1 MLTDLFQN
9 LREFSI
15 SKQGIEIADV
25 IIPDQSIAELR
36 SSEKICLVQSFQEL
50 LDFDDTV
57 DFAAKSP
64 KVGTKITQKG
74 GRVITCDPSRTYP
87 CGNACRS
94 HSKDCKNPIEGQA
107 KNYAG
112 FLEQQSKKEGKIKDT
127 KTSNKYN
134 VAEVRKRFLDGEEMT
149 IDQPDGTTAR
159 VKYVKDKDVNYL
171 ETYKGDNDKPTS
183 RPLMTTE
190 EAEKY
195 IDDMF
200 KPQIVKAF
208 GDPNPRFNTDSDKK
222 LTNKAIVNVG
232 SKAFSVDRK
241 YLDNPD
247 DLTVSWDT
255 DDKGNRV
262 LRIDVQDEKGKYLDA
277 GMSGR
282 TITGTINDKF
292 NDSQREK
299 HKQLRDSIVQQL
311 HKLKSDKILESR
323 ELSKEDLS
331 YLLEQNPNLKQQ
343 FKEWGDSI
351 RTGKKN
357 SERDRLMSKYGVIPA
372 NEVFLKEYSIQDIK
386 NVIGG
391 GTLSKPKK
399 PSKLVDDSSDLDARR
414 KGKAVAE
421 KQVKDP
427 ISTTKQKKDDRDGAV
442 DTTRV
447 EKLEP
452 RSAAQQEED
461 YYELGIPRDKQAKD
475 GLPSTLERIKKF
487 GYTPTEQELT
497 DLKSGDG
504 RLYLKAWESIEDNSF
519 DIRAEKVR
527 GIRKE
532 QKQIESQID
541 SLQAQKNDLLNEA
554 EKIRD
559 ARARRYGRSAA
570 KRVNKGLDAV
580 GGDGRSMNDPK
591 VRAQIYKLE
600 DDARRFDPQINDLI
614 AKRNNLL
621 IDARDLG
628 AESIENP
635 NNPRNQKPKEEPKS
649 ETLDK
654 TKKSATG
661 VKNIKIKFDDGE
673 TVDLTP
679 DDIKVISGKDNLSL
693 SEKKR
698 LAKSP
703 ALVTLSKRIAETGD
717 PALMKKYEGFALS
730 GGVGTLDGSIPRA
743 MLRDIDIHRAK
754 KEIESAK
761 ESGDKEK
768 QATWE
773 AELKRVEI
781 VAKTN
786 LAGDPINTG
795 KSATN
800 KSRTAKED
808 KPALETYGSKGRIT
822 ELTKDNES
830 QELDDFLNTPS
841 KNHQMIYIGKDGSSF
856 NSKRVIRSKDLGYI
870 TGDKARLLK
879 KDKDAQFKQGLQSLE
894 TNREIGTTAYI
905 KTPDGKFYE
914 SSDRS
919 RMAKAITADEIRK
932 RGLSDKPVED
942 KDPNDPEFSERPS
955 QNFTWSRENIER
967 YKTISERRQLKA

>member
-1 MLTDLFQN
+1 MFQN
-9 LREFSI
+9 LREFAI

-200 KPQIVKAF
+200 KPQMVKAF

-427 ISTTKQKKDDRDGAV
+427 ISTTKQRKDDRDGAV
-442 DTTRV
+442 GTTRV

-487 GYTPTEQELT
+487 GYTPTEQEFA

-504 RLYLKAWESIEDNSF
+504 RLYQKAWESIEDNSF

-554 EKIRD
+554 NKIRD
-559 ARARRYGRSAA
+559 AKARRYGRSAT
-570 KRVNKGLDAV
+570 RRYNKGLDAV

-654 TKKSATG
+654 T
-661 VKNIKIKFDDGE
+661 
-673 TVDLTP
+673 
-679 DDIKVISGKDNLSL
+679 
-693 SEKKR
+693 
-698 LAKSP
+698 
-703 ALVTLSKRIAETGD
+703 
-717 PALMKKYEGFALS
+717 
-730 GGVGTLDGSIPRA
+730 
-743 MLRDIDIHRAK
+743 
-754 KEIESAK
+754 
-761 ESGDKEK
+761 
-768 QATWE
+768 
-773 AELKRVEI
+773 
-781 VAKTN
+781 N

-841 KNHQMIYIGKDGSSF
+841 KNHQVIYIGKDGSSF

-914 SSDRS
+914 SSDGS

>member
-74 GRVITCDPSRTYP
+74 GRVITCDPARTYP

-127 KTSNKYN
+127 KTSNNYN

-171 ETYKGDNDKPTS
+171 ETYKGENDKPTS

-200 KPQIVKAF
+200 KPQMVKAF

-222 LTNKAIVNVG
+222 LTNKA
-232 SKAFSVDRK
+232 A
-241 YLDNPD
+241 
-247 DLTVSWDT
+247 
-255 DDKGNRV
+255 
-262 LRIDVQDEKGKYLDA
+262 
-277 GMSGR
+277 
-282 TITGTINDKF
+282 
-292 NDSQREK
+292 
-299 HKQLRDSIVQQL
+299 
-311 HKLKSDKILESR
+311 
-323 ELSKEDLS
+323 
-331 YLLEQNPNLKQQ
+331 
-343 FKEWGDSI
+343 
-351 RTGKKN
+351 
-357 SERDRLMSKYGVIPA
+357 
-372 NEVFLKEYSIQDIK
+372 
-386 NVIGG
+386 
-391 GTLSKPKK
+391 
-399 PSKLVDDSSDLDARR
+399 SDLDARR

-487 GYTPTEQELT
+487 GYTPTEQELA

-504 RLYLKAWESIEDNSF
+504 RLYQKAWESIEDNSF

-559 ARARRYGRSAA
+559 AKARRYGRSAT
-570 KRVNKGLDAV
+570 RRMNKGLDAA

-591 VRAQIYKLE
+591 VSAQIYKLE
-600 DDARRFDPQINDLI
+600 DDAKRFDPQINDLI

-698 LAKSP
+698 LTKSP

-717 PALMKKYEGFALS
+717 PVLMKKYEGFALS

-761 ESGDKEK
+761 KSGDKEK

-773 AELKRVEI
+773 AELKRVET

-795 KSATN
+795 KSAN

-808 KPALETYGSKGRIT
+808 KPALETYGSKGKIT

-841 KNHQMIYIGKDGSSF
+841 KNHQVIYIGKDGSSF

-942 KDPNDPEFSERPS
+942 FEKSIKDQTSKENKPALTLDGNYRDPVVPIGKEDTGKLKLSDVKTAQDREDYAKQELKSAKESGDKKRIADWEAELKKAKMSNVKTTQKGQKTTQTSLFNTLAYDDELNKAGLLKGMFSET
-955 QNFTWSRENIER
+955 FTWTKEAVEFYRNYR
-967 YKTISERRQLKA
+967 G